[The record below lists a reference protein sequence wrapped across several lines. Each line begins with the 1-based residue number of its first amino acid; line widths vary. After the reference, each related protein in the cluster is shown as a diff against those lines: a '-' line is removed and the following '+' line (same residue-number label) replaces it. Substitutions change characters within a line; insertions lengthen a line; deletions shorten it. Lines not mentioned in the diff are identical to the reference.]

1 VSTHFW
7 HAWWDLKKSIITK
20 NSKNNEVDQS
30 NIQTITRGQL
40 KDADKAKFKSHIKNS
55 EELCLASY
63 GQTKGGVYKK
73 NPLPTPQQ
81 ITFLADPQGL
91 QDMMNKA
98 MH

>member
-1 VSTHFW
+1 L
-7 HAWWDLKKSIITK
+7 A
-20 NSKNNEVDQS
+20 
-30 NIQTITRGQL
+30 
-40 KDADKAKFKSHIKNS
+40 
-55 EELCLASY
+55 LC

-81 ITFLADPQGL
+81 ITFLADPQGI